1 VSEHLR
7 KKIALRPAC
16 RDCGA
21 FLLAF
26 HPFIWYT
33 NHLEGKSMTN
43 ELRRE
48 QETKS
53 IAYSRLKR
61 VLSELKITV
70 PELHRRLAEKGLGV
84 NLKSLYRLSNETSPV
99 ERLDLRVA
107 GAICEVCSVKL
118 SDLIT
123 FETGEEN
130 LRRLE
135 AKKQKRLDELMAL
148 NNDGLLTPQE
158 REELQALVREVEEL
172 SLQNA
177 RVLKRQRQLLER
189 SQTSLEKWVRRGN

>member
-1 VSEHLR
+1 
-7 KKIALRPAC
+7 
-16 RDCGA
+16 
-21 FLLAF
+21 
-26 HPFIWYT
+26 
-33 NHLEGKSMTN
+33 MTN